1 MMGYYGSSG
10 GMMSGAGYFGV
21 ITWIVIT
28 VDLILAGIWLY
39 QHISK
44 K

>member
-1 MMGYYGSSG
+1 MMGYYGSGG
-10 GMMSGAGYFGV
+10 GMMGSAGYFGV
-21 ITWIVIT
+21 ITWIVVIA
-28 VDLILAGIWLY
+28 DLILAGIWLY